1 MLRNEST
8 YKLPLN
14 KNTYRAIKM
23 QTGTTIDIEQYIYDC
38 VNEYKDSET
47 GNGLFNA
54 DKNHLWSASFLRRME
69 KYEDLKEKRKQAA
82 NARWNN
88 RSEKKEKKKDVK
100 KCKCIKNKCKCI
112 KKRYTCNAKSEN
124 LYAKICKLN
133 EIKSNQI
140 KLNKIKL
147 NKINSI
153 YPSDHQF
160 KENTKLNEMLDEI
173 DKIRFEEMVSN
184 CKIINLK
191 PTLFLEIR
199 EILKEL
205 YINPETREKIDGIS
219 EENIYYALNK
229 FSIANTKTE
238 IKIPKQYFKKCI
250 LSAMQQT
257 ELSKQYDTNT
267 ILKMGSD

>member
-1 MLRNEST
+1 M
-8 YKLPLN
+8 
-14 KNTYRAIKM
+14 
-23 QTGTTIDIEQYIYDC
+23 
-38 VNEYKDSET
+38 
-47 GNGLFNA
+47 
-54 DKNHLWSASFLRRME
+54 
-69 KYEDLKEKRKQAA
+69 
-82 NARWNN
+82 
-88 RSEKKEKKKDVK
+88 
-100 KCKCIKNKCKCI
+100 
-112 KKRYTCNAKSEN
+112 
-124 LYAKICKLN
+124 
-133 EIKSNQI
+133 
-140 KLNKIKL
+140 
-147 NKINSI
+147 
-153 YPSDHQF
+153 
-160 KENTKLNEMLDEI
+160 

-238 IKIPKQYFKKCI
+238 IQIPKQYFKKCI

>member
-1 MLRNEST
+1 
-8 YKLPLN
+8 
-14 KNTYRAIKM
+14 
-23 QTGTTIDIEQYIYDC
+23 
-38 VNEYKDSET
+38 
-47 GNGLFNA
+47 
-54 DKNHLWSASFLRRME
+54 
-69 KYEDLKEKRKQAA
+69 
-82 NARWNN
+82 
-88 RSEKKEKKKDVK
+88 
-100 KCKCIKNKCKCI
+100 
-112 KKRYTCNAKSEN
+112 
-124 LYAKICKLN
+124 
-133 EIKSNQI
+133 
-140 KLNKIKL
+140 
-147 NKINSI
+147 
-153 YPSDHQF
+153 
-160 KENTKLNEMLDEI
+160 
-173 DKIRFEEMVSN
+173 MVSN

>member
-1 MLRNEST
+1 M
-8 YKLPLN
+8 
-14 KNTYRAIKM
+14 
-23 QTGTTIDIEQYIYDC
+23 
-38 VNEYKDSET
+38 
-47 GNGLFNA
+47 
-54 DKNHLWSASFLRRME
+54 
-69 KYEDLKEKRKQAA
+69 
-82 NARWNN
+82 
-88 RSEKKEKKKDVK
+88 
-100 KCKCIKNKCKCI
+100 
-112 KKRYTCNAKSEN
+112 
-124 LYAKICKLN
+124 
-133 EIKSNQI
+133 
-140 KLNKIKL
+140 
-147 NKINSI
+147 
-153 YPSDHQF
+153 
-160 KENTKLNEMLDEI
+160 

>member
-1 MLRNEST
+1 
-8 YKLPLN
+8 
-14 KNTYRAIKM
+14 M
-23 QTGTTIDIEQYIYDC
+23 QTNTTIDVEKYINDC
-38 VNEYKDSET
+38 INEYKDSKS
-47 GNGLFNA
+47 GNGLFTSK
-54 DKNHLWSASFLRRME
+54 DGMFWSESFIRRME

-82 NARWNN
+82 NARWN
-88 RSEKKEKKKDVK
+88 KEKNTEPVKNAK

-160 KENTKLNEMLDEI
+160 KENTKLNEMLDEM

-205 YINPETREKIDGIS
+205 YINPETREKIDDIS